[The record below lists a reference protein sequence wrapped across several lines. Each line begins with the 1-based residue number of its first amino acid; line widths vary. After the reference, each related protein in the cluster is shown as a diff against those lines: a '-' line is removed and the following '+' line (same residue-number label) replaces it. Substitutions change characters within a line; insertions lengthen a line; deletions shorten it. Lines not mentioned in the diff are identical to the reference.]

1 MNRKDSLGF
10 KLMAG
15 GMIIVLLPIIILGY
29 ISMTKSSN
37 AVTEISKDQAIGIAQ
52 DLASMTKN
60 AVESEIVTASI
71 LAEKAMVK
79 NALELNAEKKTEE
92 LKEKVKSLNDN
103 LLSTL
108 KSMGDKYEGIFLT
121 DPDGNIFAGIKST
134 GEPYENLNVSQ
145 RDYFKKAVSRG
156 SASMGELIESLV
168 SDDIV
173 GVISVPVKN
182 ERGNL
187 LGTSCVTIKVD
198 YFSKMISGRKIGET
212 GYGYMANKNGIVLSH
227 PVEKHILKLNMNNL
241 DGMQEFKGKMLSG
254 GTGVDEYVFQ
264 GVKKLAGYAPVGIND
279 WYIATTQ
286 DEDEFLSAP
295 RAIRNFIFVIG
306 LVAAVIAGLMIVLI
320 SKSIINPVN
329 EAVKGLKDIAEGEG
343 DLTMRLAV
351 KTKDEIG
358 QLCIWFN
365 TFMGKMQEMIKE
377 IGENSNEVANSSTE
391 LSAVSSQ
398 MTSAAEN
405 VSAKSQNVSAAA
417 EEMTA
422 NINDVA
428 AAMEQSATNINM
440 VASTAEQMNS
450 TISEI
455 AQSTEKARS
464 ISHDAVDKSENAS
477 VRMAELGKAAQS
489 IGEVTE
495 TITDISQQT
504 NLLSLNATIEAARA
518 GEAGKGFAVV
528 ANEIKELS
536 VQTAKATLDIK
547 GKIEEVQSSVSLSVE
562 DINEI
567 KKVIGDVND
576 IVSTIAAAVEQQ
588 SSATTEITQNI
599 SEASQAV
606 SDVNQRLNQN
616 ADVANEISADISEV
630 SSETDGISSGIGQI
644 KISSETLSEMSGKL
658 NAIVSRF
665 KV

>member
-1 MNRKDSLGF
+1 MF
-10 KLMAG
+10 G
-15 GMIIVLLPIIILGY
+15 GLIIVVLPIIILGY
-29 ISMTKSSN
+29 ISMTKSSS
-37 AVTEISKDQAIGIAQ
+37 AIIDISKNQVSGIAK
-52 DLASMTKN
+52 DLSDMTKN
-60 AVESEIVTASI
+60 AVEAEMVTAKMI
-71 LAEKAMVK
+71 AEKAMVK
-79 NALELNAEKKTEE
+79 NVFELKSENKEEE
-92 LKEKVKSLNDN
+92 LKEKVSLLNQN
-103 LLSTL
+103 LLNTL
-108 KSMGDKYEGIFLT
+108 KSAGQNYEGIFLT
-121 DPDGNIFAGIKST
+121 DSKGQIFAGIKYS
-134 GEPYENLNVSQ
+134 GEVYGKLDVSQ
-145 RDYFKKAVSRG
+145 RDYFKKAVSSG

-168 SDDIV
+168 SDDII

-182 ERGNL
+182 QNGEL
-187 LGTSCVTIKVD
+187 LGTSCISIKVD
-198 YFSKMISGRKIGET
+198 YFSKIISGRKIGQT
-212 GYGYMANKNGIVLSH
+212 GYGYMANKDGLILSH
-227 PVEKHILKLNMNNL
+227 PVKKHILNLNMTEL
-241 DGMQEFKGKMLSG
+241 KGMEDFSKKMLSG
-254 GTGVDEYVFQ
+254 NSGADEYVFQ
-264 GVKKLAGYAPVGIND
+264 GVDKIAGYAPVGIND

-286 DEDEFLSAP
+286 DQDEFLKAP
-295 RAIRNFIFVIG
+295 RAIRNFILIIG
-306 LVAAVIAGLMIVLI
+306 VIAALIAGIMIFLI
-320 SKSIINPVN
+320 SKAIIKPVN
-329 EAVKGLKDIAEGEG
+329 NAVKGLKDIAEGEG
-343 DLTMRLAV
+343 DLTMRLEV

-365 TFMGKMQEMIKE
+365 TFMGKMQDMIKE
-377 IGENSNEVANSSTE
+377 IGQNSNEVANSSAE

-398 MTSAAEN
+398 MTSAA
-405 VSAKSQNVSAAA
+405 QNVSTKSQSVSAAT

-440 VASTAEQMNS
+440 VASAAEEMNS

-455 AQSTEKARS
+455 AQSTEKARG
-464 ISHDAVDKSENAS
+464 ISHDAVEKSENAS

-495 TITDISQQT
+495 AITDISQQT

-576 IVSTIAAAVEQQ
+576 IVATIAAAVEEQ
-588 SSATTEITQNI
+588 SSATTEITSNI

-606 SDVNQRLNQN
+606 GDVNQRINQN
-616 ADVANEISADISEV
+616 ADVSNQIASDISAV
-630 SSETDGISSGIGQI
+630 SRETDEISSGIGQI
-644 KISSETLSEMSGKL
+644 KISSETLSEMSGQL
-658 NAIVSRF
+658 NSIVSRF